1 MPALQIYIPSE
12 EFRELVKEKAKEV
25 GLSVSDYV
33 RKLVEED
40 GK

>member
-1 MPALQIYIPSE
+1 MPTVNIYIPNE

>member
-1 MPALQIYIPSE
+1 MPAIQIYIPDE
-12 EFRELVKEKAKEV
+12 RFRELVKTKAGKA